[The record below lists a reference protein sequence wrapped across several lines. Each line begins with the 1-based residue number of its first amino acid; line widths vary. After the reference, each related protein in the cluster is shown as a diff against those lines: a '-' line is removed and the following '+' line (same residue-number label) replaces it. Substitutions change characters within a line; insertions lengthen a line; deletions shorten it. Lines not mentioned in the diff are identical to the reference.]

1 VIEYGNLNVSPLG
14 VLWIAISSSGLNA
27 VKIGGDG
34 PAFARLLVDDA
45 AGAAY
50 PKFDNEIVSPIA
62 AQLQEYFDGQR
73 RRFEVEIDWGQLTTF
88 QEAALRVT
96 FEIPFGEVRT
106 YGQVATEMG
115 RSPATARAVGRAMA
129 TNPIPI
135 IIPCHRVVGANGEL
149 TGYGGPGGIKTK
161 AWLLEFEGH
170 HVARQMR
177 LPW

>member
-1 VIEYGNLNVSPLG
+1 MIKYGNLNDSPLG
-14 VLWIAISSSGLNA
+14 VLWIAVSASGLNA

-34 PAFARLLVDDA
+34 SAFARSLEDDA
-45 AGAAY
+45 ND
-50 PKFDNEIVSPIA
+50 PTFDNDFVSFVA
-62 AQLQEYFDGQR
+62 TQLQEYFDGER
-73 RRFEVEIDWGQLTTF
+73 RRFEMEMDWGQLTAF
-88 QEAALRVT
+88 QEAALRRT

-106 YGQVATEMG
+106 YGQVATDIG
-115 RSPATARAVGRAMA
+115 RSPAAARAVGRAMA

-135 IIPCHRVVGANGEL
+135 IIPCHRVVGANGDL

-170 HVARQMR
+170 QVARQMR

>member
-1 VIEYGNLNVSPLG
+1 MIKYGNLDDSPLG
-14 VLWIAISSSGLNA
+14 VLWIAISNGGLSA

-34 PAFARLLVDDA
+34 PAFARSLVDDA
-45 AGAAY
+45 AGSDG
-50 PKFDNEIVSPIA
+50 PRFDSDIVSPVA
-62 AQLQEYFDGQR
+62 VQLQEYFEGQR
-73 RRFEVEIDWGQLTTF
+73 RRFQMEINWGQFTAF
-88 QEAALRVT
+88 QEAALRLT

-106 YGQVATEMG
+106 YGQVATEIG
-115 RSPATARAVGRAMA
+115 RSPAAARAVGGAMA

-149 TGYGGPGGIKTK
+149 TGYGGQGGIKTK

-170 HVARQMR
+170 EVARQMR